1 MPDRHAHLLAFCLD
15 HPWSVTPESLQIIAG
30 ILARKLAGDQASQA
44 EIEAAIVNRKA
55 APQPRVGSAAI
66 IPIYGLISPRM
77 NMLSNMSGGT
87 TYESIAQHLRQA
99 VDDKSVRAIVLDVDS
114 PGGSV
119 AGNAELAAEIRRARA
134 QKPVIAQAQY
144 LMASAAYHLGASATE
159 VVAAPSAR
167 VGSIGTM
174 MMHTELSKSLE
185 RLGIKRTFITAGDG
199 KVDGNEAEPLSTTA
213 RERMQ
218 AAVDEAYDQFVSNV
232 VIGRGGD
239 VNAQRVKREWKAHVY
254 SAAEARRIGM
264 IDRVATLEET
274 LSRLGV

>member
-1 MPDRHAHLLAFCLD
+1 MPGQYSHLLAFCLD
-15 HPWSVTPESLQIIAG
+15 HPWSVTPESLQLIAG
-30 ILARKLAGDQASQA
+30 ILARKLAGETTSAA
-44 EIEAAIVNRKA
+44 EIEAALVNRKA

-66 IPIYGLISPRM
+66 VPIYGVIAPRM
-77 NMLSNMSGGT
+77 NMLTNMSGGT
-87 TYESIAQHLRQA
+87 SYDAIAQQLRQA

-119 AGNAELAAEIRRARA
+119 AGNAELADEIRRARE

-144 LMASAAYHLGASATE
+144 LMASASYHLGASATE

-174 MMHTELSKSLE
+174 LLHSEMSKSLE
-185 RLGIKRTFITAGDG
+185 RLGIKRTFISAGDG

-213 RERMQ
+213 RERLQ
-218 AAVDEAYDQFVSNV
+218 AAVDEAYEQFVSNV
-232 VIGRGGD
+232 VKGRGGD
-239 VNAQRVKREWKAHVY
+239 VTAQRVKREWKAHVY
-254 SAAEARRIGM
+254 SAAEAKRIGM